1 MSLKLIKM
9 QRHVPS
15 VFRPSA
21 NINIKG
27 LLTAWATEDD
37 LTVAAIFDAKEQLYV
52 ATAQLDYLDAL
63 ANNVGVFRPQ
73 FFNLSDTLFRQLVP
87 LLSYRPKQ
95 VVPTIYSVLEIFF
108 GAANPD
114 ILVNE
119 ISPNEL
125 NIQIPSA
132 IVAFRRSLKGATHLH
147 CYNGTITAIDN
158 SAAKLITVDMYGDS
172 KVLGLDE
179 LVDGTFG
186 QGNESEEILGNATG
200 STGVDFHF
208 SEGADLTK
216 FATGQFVA
224 THPTYLGSYIP
235 NPDAFYTVT
244 KLNGVLGENLT
255 AGSSSPGLLVMTD
268 ASEIP
273 DAGGYLSI
281 GFGGQN
287 EEMGIAYYSRPNNG
301 ALSIDPAYT
310 FLNNHVAGEI
320 VNVVVRP
327 YQEPR
332 LNGDDY
338 SAYLADVLFARILAQ
353 EIVESLVAA
362 GVVINWT
369 IVGPVINC

>member
-273 DAGGYLSI
+273 DVNGYLSI
-281 GFGGQN
+281 DFGGEN

-301 ALSIDPAYT
+301 ALSIDPAHV
-310 FLNNHVAGEI
+310 FVNNHVAGEI
-320 VNVVVRP
+320 VNVIVRP
-327 YQEPR
+327 YREPR
-332 LNGDDY
+332 VNGDDY